1 MNGLNGLISHGK
13 QIKQMK
19 DEIDDLVSQFPSFL
33 DSVGADI
40 VNEIKSAFSRLTVEI
55 DVKQFSQDEPLRIG
69 GTGPALLY
77 TFEISGPDFVL
88 ELDVDIVSAGN
99 NPYSD
104 LFRSVNVRAY
114 LDKETVYKE
123 NMNIFDVVASMK
135 IARDAIRE
143 GLEATEP
150 HAQAAFAHTAANR
163 YFDALFAVCTQL
175 EPYHMDN
182 DDNMSDRAQLA
193 DRKSVV

>member
-13 QIKQMK
+13 QIKQK
-19 DEIDDLVSQFPSFL
+19 KQEIDDLISQFPSFL

-123 NMNIFDVVASMK
+123 NMNISSFTF
-135 IARDAIRE
+135 
-143 GLEATEP
+143 GLPEIIDEI
-150 HAQAAFAHTAANR
+150 
-163 YFDALFAVCTQL
+163 L
-175 EPYHMDN
+175 E
-182 DDNMSDRAQLA
+182 
-193 DRKSVV
+193 SVR